1 MADETPPPS
10 QHVQPDRPATQ
21 HVETREETVARVMG
35 AEEAVS
41 VGRGGTADPSTRR
54 GLQRRARD
62 NFFKAFACGG
72 VAGIVLGLALYFLP
86 GPREEGRGLGLER
99 TGWPNAVGYALI
111 MGMALAVVAAVIT
124 TFITLMREDG
134 RVEREVQEKTGHGN
148 EGPGR
153 ANRPEEDPPLG

>member
-1 MADETPPPS
+1 MADDTPPAS
-10 QHVQPDRPATQ
+10 QHVQPDRPPTQ
-21 HVETREETVARVMG
+21 HVESREETVARVMG

-54 GLQRRARD
+54 GMQLRARR
-62 NFFKAFACGG
+62 NFLIAFACGG
-72 VAGIVLGLALYFLP
+72 LAGIVLGLVLYWLP

-99 TGWPNAVGYALI
+99 TGVGNAIGYALI

-134 RVEREVQEKTGHGN
+134 RVEREVQEKTGRGN
-148 EGPGR
+148 EGLGR
-153 ANRPEEDPPLG
+153 ANRPEEDPPLR

>member
-1 MADETPPPS
+1 MADETPPAPH
-10 QHVQPDRPATQ
+10 HVQPDRPATQ
-21 HVETREETVARVMG
+21 QVESREETIARVMG

-54 GLQRRARD
+54 GMQLRARR
-62 NFFKAFACGG
+62 NFLVAFACGG
-72 VAGIVLGLALYFLP
+72 LAGIALGLTLYFLP

-111 MGMALAVVAAVIT
+111 MGIALAVVAAVIT
-124 TFITLMREDG
+124 TFVTLQREDG

-153 ANRPEEDPPLG
+153 ANRPEEDPPLR